1 MTEAV
6 DAVLAAE
13 GARAAALVARDAVAL
28 EGLLHEHLVYV
39 HATGVKHDRAQL
51 LQFLHDGPQFLS
63 VHLQEPQVQLLAE
76 GVALVTGLLHMRLRR
91 EASVAPVEVG
101 SLASQVWLNT
111 NGSWRLV
118 LFQSTKV

>member
-1 MTEAV
+1 MTNAV
-6 DAVLAAE
+6 DAVLAADR
-13 GARAAALVARDAVAL
+13 ARAAALVARDAVAL

-51 LQFLHDGPQFLS
+51 LQFLRGGPQFLS
-63 VHLQEPQVQLLAE
+63 VHLQEPQVQLLAD

-91 EASVAPVEVG
+91 EAGLAAVEVG
-101 SLASQVWLNT
+101 SLASQVWLRAS
-111 NGSWRLV
+111 GSWRLV